1 MNTPFGRYIPR
12 LAAASGLINANPHAS
27 NEEITIPINIE
38 PFTFFLLKTAV
49 TTKPIQVIIIAGL
62 KSPISINVDSF
73 ATTKPQFFKPINAM
87 NNPIPPETANFKF
100 FGIALTTASR
110 TLKSDKIINI
120 IPSTNT
126 AVNAICQLTPI
137 PITTV

>member
-1 MNTPFGRYIPR
+1 
-12 LAAASGLINANPHAS
+12 
-27 NEEITIPINIE
+27 
-38 PFTFFLLKTAV
+38 
-49 TTKPIQVIIIAGL
+49 
-62 KSPISINVDSF
+62 
-73 ATTKPQFFKPINAM
+73 M